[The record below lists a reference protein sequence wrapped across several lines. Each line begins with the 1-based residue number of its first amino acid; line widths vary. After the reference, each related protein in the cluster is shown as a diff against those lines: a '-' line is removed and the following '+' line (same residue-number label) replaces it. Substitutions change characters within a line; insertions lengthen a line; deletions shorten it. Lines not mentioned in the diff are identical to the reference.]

1 MSEEK
6 IWCALRNQLF
16 GATGYTNV
24 KVIYF
29 HRINIFLFFQ
39 RNVCVCVPPLIAKI
53 WTKNKELYF
62 WLKKCKKAFESLL
75 FKKKKKI
82 YIGAVHKWCHPF
94 GGEGVSAEKWCYSIS
109 LFSKMGDKGEGQK
122 FQKMG
127 DVIMDDPI
135 LTTQKAFLLQKISFP
150 FVQNEFQNSFF

>member
-1 MSEEK
+1 MCACVSLLLLQKFERRIRNFTFGLKNVEK
-6 IWCALRNQLF
+6 
-16 GATGYTNV
+16 
-24 KVIYF
+24 
-29 HRINIFLFFQ
+29 
-39 RNVCVCVPPLIAKI
+39 PLS
-53 WTKNKELYF
+53 LYF
-62 WLKKCKKAFESLL
+62 LKRKKRY
-75 FKKKKKI
+75 I

>member
-1 MSEEK
+1 MCACVSLLLLQKFERRIRNFTFGLKNVEK
-6 IWCALRNQLF
+6 
-16 GATGYTNV
+16 
-24 KVIYF
+24 
-29 HRINIFLFFQ
+29 
-39 RNVCVCVPPLIAKI
+39 PLS
-53 WTKNKELYF
+53 LYF
-62 WLKKCKKAFESLL
+62 LKR
-75 FKKKKKI
+75 KKKI